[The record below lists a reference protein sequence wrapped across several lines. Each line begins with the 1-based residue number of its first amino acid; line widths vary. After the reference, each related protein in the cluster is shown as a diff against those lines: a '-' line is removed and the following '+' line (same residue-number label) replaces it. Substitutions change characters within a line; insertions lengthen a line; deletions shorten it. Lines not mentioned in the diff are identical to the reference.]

1 MRRAGVSE
9 SERVIEGVDYM
20 RAEISDAPGQGG

>member
-9 SERVIEGVDYM
+9 SERVIEGDDYM
-20 RAEISDAPGQGG
+20 RAGISDVPGQGG